1 MPHRRLIDFPVTSE
15 LSRSPRPHN
24 PGHVISPRHHQCSI
38 HCDPLTS
45 THIHPDM
52 TSKTFTAEEVA
63 LVRSLLHAVAE
74 EQVVTSNI

>member
-1 MPHRRLIDFPVTSE
+1 
-15 LSRSPRPHN
+15 
-24 PGHVISPRHHQCSI
+24 
-38 HCDPLTS
+38 
-45 THIHPDM
+45 M